1 MKAACRQCRPNK
13 DLACSNVSIRS
24 NGMVPAICRY
34 RRSSVL
40 ALPAISGIGLITLEI
55 CGYSGTH
62 QLEQCV
68 LCCRREES
76 RMQSTNAVAKVVEFT
91 EIQSGEV
98 SSETF
103 SSILSNGL
111 PSLYR
116 GAYRLLGNT
125 ADAEDALQD
134 ALLAAYAHLDQFRG
148 QSKMSTWL
156 RAIVHN
162 SARMQLRKRLRH
174 VHVPLDEPIG
184 EADEESASQRLAD
197 HRPSPEDEFL
207 NTELS
212 TRLTHFQRQL
222 TPTLRRTFQLRH
234 IEGLSIHEA
243 ARILGVP
250 LGTVKA
256 QSARARK
263 KLSQLMRRA
272 LRSQLRSL
280 TAPPVR
286 QASAKVSS

>member
-1 MKAACRQCRPNK
+1 
-13 DLACSNVSIRS
+13 
-24 NGMVPAICRY
+24 
-34 RRSSVL
+34 
-40 ALPAISGIGLITLEI
+40 
-55 CGYSGTH
+55 
-62 QLEQCV
+62 
-68 LCCRREES
+68 
-76 RMQSTNAVAKVVEFT
+76 MQGTNAVMKAGEFT
-91 EIQSGEV
+91 EVPCRQV
-98 SSETF
+98 TNETF
-103 SSILSNGL
+103 GHILSSGL

-125 ADAEDALQD
+125 ADAEDAVQD

-174 VHVPLDEPIG
+174 IHVPLDEPIG
-184 EADEESASQRLAD
+184 EAEEESASQRLAD
-197 HRPSPEDEFL
+197 NRPNPEDEFL
-207 NTELS
+207 STELN
-212 TRLTHFQRQL
+212 TRLTHLQRQL

-234 IEGLSIHEA
+234 IDGLSIHEA

-263 KLSQLMRRA
+263 KLTQLMRRA
-272 LRSQLRSL
+272 LKSKVESP
-280 TAPPVR
+280 TASPVR
-286 QASAKVSS
+286 QASAKVSP